1 MRHEDFWTKSCRREK
16 KRFKE
21 KYKDF
26 VVHKTLWVNRGVIS
40 KKKLKKLVNITIKI
54 KWTK

>member
-1 MRHEDFWTKSCRREK
+1 MKHEDFWTKSCRREK